1 MGKFFLKSLILLL
14 FIIFIFMAYLSY
26 FGIETNK
33 FNTLIQEKANEINQN
48 VKLDF
53 EKSKIYLNLKE
64 LNLVVKLK
72 KSKVLI
78 QDNEV
83 NLSKLNLYLSIKSFF
98 SSNFLLKRVEIA
110 FAKNHIKDL
119 SKITNIFVPK
129 IINKQIYKVFSE
141 GEIEGE
147 FFIPFNIDGQIDTGY
162 GFSGKILDASFNIS
176 KDFNIRNLT
185 AEINHTKDNKA
196 NVLNI
201 KILKGSLLDFKL
213 TDSLFIIKR
222 ETGQV
227 EVSSLIKTVGEFNFH
242 KIKKISNLFNF
253 NFNSIN
259 NIEGKLD
266 LETKF
271 DFKLNEKYKIKN
283 LVYSIEGKIP
293 YTEIKFKE
301 KKIIKNFLPEYKD
314 TIIFKDSKIKFIKTK
329 PNNTI
334 ELNGLMKTS
343 NGFDIFNIKQI
354 YDYNKRSFNI
364 DGKVDLTN
372 SKVNISKL
380 NYIKDSNKKSEITF
394 SSNFILNSYFNISN
408 LLFRSD
414 NSKIYILNLELNKN
428 FEINNFDKVEIK
440 TFKNKNKNNDF
451 LVTKSNK
458 INILGE
464 VFDAKPLLKSLYKED
479 KKKIF
484 SKKFSSEIK
493 INLDKVLAGTND
505 DVNKF
510 RMIAQINKGSYD
522 KLSLKGNFKE
532 NEIIEMSIYQI
543 DKDKKTLQVISDRAR
558 PFIKNFDFIKGFE
571 GGKLVY
577 ESVISK
583 ETSSSNL
590 IITDFKV
597 SKVPA
602 LTQLLTLASLQGIAD
617 TLTGEGIRFDSF
629 EMKTNSKNNIMN
641 IEDALAIGPAVSIL
655 LEGYVDKGKTVSLR
669 GTLVPA
675 TKLNSIIASIPLVG
689 NILVGKKAGDGVVGV
704 SFKMK
709 GPPKNIKTTVNPIKT
724 LTPRFILRAIEN
736 IKKNKKEEVK

>member
-1 MGKFFLKSLILLL
+1 MGKFFLKSLILLS
-14 FIIFIFMAYLSY
+14 FTIFIFMAYLSY

-129 IINKQIYKVFSE
+129 IINKQIYKIFSE

-147 FFIPFNIDGQIDTGY
+147 FVIPFNIDGQIDTGY
-162 GFSGKILDASFNIS
+162 GFSGKVLDASFNIS

-185 AEINHTKDNKA
+185 ADINHTKDNKT

-213 TDSLFIIKR
+213 NDSLFIIKPQA
-222 ETGQV
+222 GQV

-242 KIKKISNLFNF
+242 KIKKISNFFNL

-259 NIEGKLD
+259 KIEGKLD

-314 TIIFKDSKIKFIKTK
+314 TIIFKDSKIKFVKTK

-343 NGFDIFNIKQI
+343 NGFDSFNIKQI

-372 SKVNISKL
+372 SKINISKL

-543 DKDKKTLQVISDRAR
+543 DKDNKTLQVISDRAR